1 MTVLEPIARLLFQG
15 GDEHDRRDAI
25 RQATEDDLTMT
36 AVSARLPAI
45 DALRGIALFGILVV
59 NLAAFH
65 SGVSMA
71 IGGGVADSATNAVI
85 LWLFTGKF
93 ILIFSF
99 LFGWGVHTQAAREAF
114 RARYLRRLLGL
125 FLIGVVHGAFFF
137 FGDIL
142 ATYAILGL
150 FMLRPVLR
158 DWPVRKLVRS
168 AVILL
173 GVQALILLAA
183 LMLGVNEDASLGEYA
198 KHSAQ
203 LYMTGGFWEVVP
215 QRLADFAITLASCLF
230 YGWGLVAMFRLG
242 LAAAKTFAEGGI
254 AAARPLAQRIALLA
268 LPAGLVANA
277 VCAVL
282 SVAVPGKWALIAAL
296 VQQALFMPVLAL
308 GYLAAAALI
317 LTSRA
322 ADRIV
327 AVLSPAG
334 RMSLSVYVGQSVIMS
349 LLFHGYGLGLARSIG
364 SSAGVLVC
372 VAVYAALLG
381 FSHLWLGAFRIG
393 PLDWLL
399 RSITEWRWL
408 GLRRAREVAAASAPS
423 LAGAHN
429 L

>member
-1 MTVLEPIARLLFQG
+1 
-15 GDEHDRRDAI
+15 
-25 RQATEDDLTMT
+25 MT

-59 NLAAFH
+59 NLAAFRY
-65 SGVSMA
+65 GGSM
-71 IGGGVADSATNAVI
+71 GGGVADSATNAVI
-85 LWLFTGKF
+85 QWLFAGKF

-125 FLIGVVHGAFFF
+125 FLIGVVHAAFFF
-137 FGDIL
+137 HGDIL

-173 GVQALILLAA
+173 GVQALILLAV
-183 LMLGVNEDASLGEYA
+183 LMLGVNENASLGEYA
-198 KHSAQ
+198 DNSAQ
-203 LYMTGGFWEVVP
+203 LYVTGGFWEVVP
-215 QRLADFAITLASCLF
+215 QRLADFAITLASGLA

-242 LAAAKTFAEGGI
+242 LAAAKTFAEVGI
-254 AAARPLAQRIALLA
+254 VAARPLAQRIALLA

-282 SVAVPGKWALIAAL
+282 HVAAPYEWASTANL
-296 VQQALFMPVLAL
+296 VQYALFTPLLTL

-317 LTSRA
+317 LTTRA
-322 ADRIV
+322 ADRIT
-327 AVLSPAG
+327 ALLGPAG
-334 RMSLSVYVGQSVIMS
+334 RMSLSVYVGQSVLMS
-349 LLFHGYGLGLARSIG
+349 LLFHGYGLGLARSTG
-364 SSAGVLVC
+364 STGGVLVC

-393 PLDWLL
+393 PLEWLH
-399 RSITEWRWL
+399 RSFTEWRWL
-408 GLRRAREVAAASAPS
+408 GLRRGREVATAPAPS

>member
-1 MTVLEPIARLLFQG
+1 
-15 GDEHDRRDAI
+15 
-25 RQATEDDLTMT
+25 MT

-65 SGVSMA
+65 SGGSMIMA
-71 IGGGVADSATNAVI
+71 SGVADAATNAVI

-114 RARYLRRLLGL
+114 RVRYLRRLLGL

-142 ATYAILGL
+142 VIYAILGL

-173 GVQALILLAA
+173 GVQALAFAAALILAA
-183 LMLGVNEDASLGEYA
+183 LNVDASLAAYA
-198 KHSAQ
+198 RRSAE
-203 LYMTGGFWEVVP
+203 LYVTGGFWEVVP
-215 QRLADFAITLASCLF
+215 QRLADFVTMLAAIPF
-230 YGWGLVAMFRLG
+230 YGFALVAMFRLG
-242 LAAAKTFAEGGI
+242 LAAAKTFAEDGI
-254 AAARPLAQRIALLA
+254 EAARPLARRIALLT

-277 VCAVL
+277 VCVVLYVVAPRWASLVAMLQHAV
-282 SVAVPGKWALIAAL
+282 
-296 VQQALFMPVLAL
+296 FMPLLTL

-322 ADRIV
+322 ADRIT
-327 AVLSPAG
+327 AVLGPAG
-334 RMSLSVYVGQSVIMS
+334 RMSLSVYVGQSVLMS

-399 RSITEWRWL
+399 RSFTEWRWL
-408 GLRRAREVAAASAPS
+408 GLRRGREIAAAPAPS

>member
-1 MTVLEPIARLLFQG
+1 
-15 GDEHDRRDAI
+15 
-25 RQATEDDLTMT
+25 MT

-59 NLAAFH
+59 NMAAFH
-65 SGVSMA
+65 SGVGVPF
-71 IGGGVADSATNAVI
+71 GGGLGAAASATDAVI
-85 LWLFTGKF
+85 LWLFIGKF

-99 LFGWGVHTQAAREAF
+99 LFGWGVHTQAARGVF

-125 FLIGVVHGAFFF
+125 FLIGVVHAAFFF

-158 DWPVRKLVRS
+158 DWPARKLVRS
-168 AVILL
+168 AAILL
-173 GVQALILLAA
+173 GAQALALLLLAA
-183 LMLGVNEDASLGEYA
+183 LILAAPNEDASPAEYA
-198 KHSAQ
+198 KSSAT

-215 QRLADFAITLASCLF
+215 HRLADFAINLASTLF
-230 YGWGLVAMFRLG
+230 VSGWGLVAMFRLG
-242 LAAAKTFAEGGI
+242 LAAAKTFAEDGI
-254 AAARPLAQRIALLA
+254 EAVRPLAQRIALLT

-282 SVAVPGKWALIAAL
+282 YVAAPEKWASTTGL
-296 VQQALFMPVLAL
+296 VQCALFMPLLAL

-317 LTSRA
+317 LTSQA
-322 ADRIV
+322 ADRIA
-327 AVLSPAG
+327 AVLGPAG

-393 PLDWLL
+393 PLEWLL

-408 GLRRAREVAAASAPS
+408 GLRRGREVAPAPAPS
-423 LAGAHN
+423 SQERTTCEAAPATSA
-429 L
+429 

>member
-1 MTVLEPIARLLFQG
+1 
-15 GDEHDRRDAI
+15 
-25 RQATEDDLTMT
+25 MT

-65 SGVSMA
+65 SGVSMT

-114 RARYLRRLLGL
+114 RTRYLRRLLGL

-173 GVQALILLAA
+173 GVQALILLPA
-183 LMLGVNEDASLGEYA
+183 LVLGANEDASLAEYA

-215 QRLADFAITLASCLF
+215 QRLADFAITLATGLF

-268 LPAGLVANA
+268 LPVGLLANA

-282 SVAVPGKWALIAAL
+282 SVAMPSKWALIAAL
-296 VQQALFMPVLAL
+296 VQNTLFMPLLAL

-327 AVLSPAG
+327 AVLGPAG

-372 VAVYAALLG
+372 AAVYAALLG

-408 GLRRAREVAAASAPS
+408 GLRRGHEAAAAPAPS
-423 LAGAHN
+423 LAGAHH